1 MSDIPAI
8 TASQMAEVDRIMAA
22 TFGVEPIQLM
32 EHAGHGVATFTRMLF
47 QDFDVL
53 DQTILVLA
61 GSGGNGGDAL
71 VAARLLAGWGAKVTV
86 VLSRP
91 AAELQ
96 GLPAA
101 HFRAVQALGIEVLDG
116 ATIDALPDAAV
127 LVDGLLGSGASAAPA
142 GTTARLI
149 ELANDHDSYLLA
161 IDVPSGLDA
170 TTGEAREPCIVA
182 SGTLTLG
189 LPKTGL
195 VIDEAIEITGS
206 LILVDIGVPS
216 AAYREI
222 GVTVPDDL
230 FSATWMVPLRGLDDE
245 GTGGLHGL

>member
-8 TASQMAEVDRIMAA
+8 SASKMSEIDRIMAA
-22 TFGVEPIQLM
+22 TFGVEAIQLM

-53 DQTILVLA
+53 DQSVLVLA

-71 VAARLLAGWGAKVTV
+71 VAARLLAGWGAQVTV

-91 AAELQ
+91 FAELE
-96 GLPAA
+96 GLPARHA
-101 HFRAVQALGIEVLDG
+101 RAIRALGVDVHDG
-116 ATIDALPDAAV
+116 ATIQALPEAEV
-127 LVDGLLGSGASAAPA
+127 IVDGLLGSGADAAPA
-142 GTTARLI
+142 GTVARLI

-161 IDVPSGLDA
+161 IDVPSGMDA
-170 TTGEAREPCIVA
+170 TTGEARDPCIVA

-195 VIDEAIEITGS
+195 VADDAVELTGS
-206 LILVDIGVPS
+206 LVLIDIGIPP
-216 AAYREI
+216 AAYREV
-222 GVTVPDDL
+222 GLTVPDDL

>member
-1 MSDIPAI
+1 MSDIPAV

-22 TFGVEPIQLM
+22 TFGVEPVQLM
-32 EHAGHGVATFTRMLF
+32 EHAGYGVATFTRMLF

-53 DQTILVLA
+53 DQSVLVLA

-71 VAARLLAGWGAKVTV
+71 VAARLLAGWGARVTV

-91 AAELQ
+91 DTDLQ

-101 HFRAVQALGIEVLDG
+101 HLRAVRALGVDVLDG
-116 ATIDALPDAAV
+116 TTVDALPEAAV
-127 LVDGLLGSGASAAPA
+127 LIDGLLGAGAVNAPT
-142 GTTARLI
+142 GTVARLVD
-149 ELANDHDSYLLA
+149 LANGHDSYLLA
-161 IDVPSGLDA
+161 IDVPSGMNA
-170 TTGEAREPCIVA
+170 TTGEAHDPCIVA

-195 VIDEAIEITGS
+195 VTDEAIELTGS
-206 LILVDIGVPS
+206 LVLIDIGIPP

-245 GTGGLHGL
+245 GTGALHGL

>member
-8 TASQMAEVDRIMAA
+8 TASQLAEVDRIMAA
-22 TFGVEPIQLM
+22 TYGVEPIQLM

-47 QDFDVL
+47 QDFDAL
-53 DQTILVLA
+53 DHSVLVLA

-91 AAELQ
+91 GDTLQ

-101 HFRAVQALGIEVLDG
+101 HLRAVRALGIEVLDG
-116 ATIDALPDAAV
+116 AAIDALPAADV
-127 LVDGLLGSGASAAPA
+127 LIDGLLGSGSSAAPT

-149 ELANDHDSYLLA
+149 ELADEHDSYLLA
-161 IDVPSGLDA
+161 IDVPSGMDA
-170 TTGEAREPCIVA
+170 TTGEAHEPCIVA

-195 VIDEAIEITGS
+195 ETDEAIEFTGS
-206 LILVDIGVPS
+206 LILIDIGVPPV
-216 AAYREI
+216 AYRAI